1 MIGAIG
7 SMSFLTPLSVIQE
20 ESDIL
25 WKLTLLFP
33 NLRVM
38 VPVSNLIMALA
49 VERNGVPNMKG
60 LFSPFVGKSH
70 VGGVGHDVHI
80 GPLIDEGVHVLKVP
94 YGASVVG
101 CHLRFVTPFFFP
113 FRQRDRIHV
122 LGEQRGNNGE
132 LLLRRNLASS
142 IINKFSGVLLVLS
155 SLEGGN
161 ISVILPVF
169 SSRMLKNGVLNLS
182 ILLVCANHCNP
193 LHEPRKVVP
202 NVCVEG
208 LGPCGQSRIKMKRRH
223 DHKNLDLESNDR
235 CHDVDF
241 LE

>member
-7 SMSFLTPLSVIQE
+7 SISFLTPLSVIKE

-80 GPLIDEGVHVLKVP
+80 GPLIDEGVYMLKVP
-94 YGASVVG
+94 YAASVVG
-101 CHLRFVTPFFFP
+101 CHLRFVTTFFFP
-113 FRQRDRIHV
+113 FRQRDRIHI

-182 ILLVCANHCNP
+182 ILL
-193 LHEPRKVVP
+193 
-202 NVCVEG
+202 
-208 LGPCGQSRIKMKRRH
+208 CGQSRIKMKRRH